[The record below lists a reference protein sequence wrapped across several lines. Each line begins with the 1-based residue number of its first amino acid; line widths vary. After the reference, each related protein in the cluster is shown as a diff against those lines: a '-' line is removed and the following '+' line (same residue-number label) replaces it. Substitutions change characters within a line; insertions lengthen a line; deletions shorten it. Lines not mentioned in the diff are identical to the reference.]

1 MADLIAELL
10 GGITGVLPER
20 QPWRSL
26 VAGVITLGAIV
37 GVTVLA
43 LLVIEA
49 V

>member
-26 VAGVITLGAIV
+26 VAGVITVGAII
-37 GVTVLA
+37 GLIVLG
-43 LLVIEA
+43 LLVAEA